1 MVPVPVDLSK
11 LSDIVKS
18 DVVKKY
24 VYNAKIKNMEDE
36 IPDVPNLPTDTTL
49 NAKINKVNK
58 EIHII
63 NN

>member
-58 EIHII
+58 EIPII
-63 NN
+63 TN

>member
-36 IPDVPNLPTDTTL
+36 IPDVPKLPTDTTL

-58 EIHII
+58 EIPII

>member
-58 EIHII
+58 EIPII